1 MDKKLGVNI
10 DHIATLREARKCDY
24 PDPVKAALICEN
36 AGADSI
42 TAHLREDRRHIQ
54 DDDIVRLKENIKTRL
69 NLEMS
74 INSDI
79 VNFALDIVPDEVC
92 IVPENRMEVT
102 TEGGLDVIRS
112 LNELKK
118 IIYMMHNKHII
129 VSLFVEPD
137 KVQIGAAKDT
147 GAHYIELHTGRYANL
162 KDKALRE
169 MELEKIEEAAKFAH
183 SIGLGVNAGHGLTL
197 DNIEPLL
204 FINEI
209 ETFNIGH
216 SIISHAIFVGLEQ
229 AVKDM
234 LLKIKGKI

>member
-1 MDKKLGVNI
+1 MEKKLGVNI
-10 DHIATLREARKCDY
+10 DHIATLREARKSGY
-24 PDPVKAALICEN
+24 PDPLEAALICEK

-54 DDDIVRLKENIKTRL
+54 DDDIIKLKENIKTKL

-79 VNFALDIVPDEVC
+79 VNFALNIVPHEVC
-92 IVPENRMEVT
+92 IVPENRLEVT
-102 TEGGLDVIRS
+102 TEGGLDVIRN

-118 IIYMMHNKHII
+118 IIYMMHSKHII
-129 VSLFVEPD
+129 VSLFIEPD
-137 KVQIGAAKDT
+137 KVQIGAAKDC

-162 KDKALRE
+162 KDKASRDK
-169 MELEKIEEAAKFAH
+169 ELEKIDEAVKFAH

-197 DNIEPLL
+197 DNIEPLT
-204 FINEI
+204 FISEI

-216 SIISHAIFVGLEQ
+216 SIISHAIFVGLEKS
-229 AVKDM
+229 VKDM
-234 LLKIKGKI
+234 LVAIKGKA